1 MSSGLATP
9 IAGEEPAPLRDL
21 PRLTSLRAF
30 AALAVLGYHL
40 MRHTDLLPH
49 DDWFRYGFTGV
60 GFFFIL
66 SGFVLTWSI
75 RPHDGARD
83 FWVRRFARVYPSHFV
98 MLVVAVVVPVAPG
111 AITWLGAVAGLL
123 LVQAWF
129 VDWDVVFGLNSP
141 SWTLSCEAFFYLCAP
156 FVIRRLASASRTRA
170 VVVAGAWVVATS
182 AASVGLGLSSNGADV
197 YAYHNP
203 LIRSGEFV
211 LGVLLAVLVEKG
223 WRPRLPLVGC
233 LALLLIVAGV
243 LSVGPS
249 HLQQSVADVVLAPFF
264 ALVILSAALADL
276 GGRRGLLQRR
286 TLTYLG
292 QVSFAFYLVHELVI
306 VNLIPHLPI
315 ETRIDHVISLAVI
328 LVAALGSAL
337 ALHHLVELPCQGGVR
352 RWWSRRR
359 TRAGVSPTSAKP

>member
-1 MSSGLATP
+1 
-9 IAGEEPAPLRDL
+9 
-21 PRLTSLRAF
+21 
-30 AALAVLGYHL
+30 
-40 MRHTDLLPH
+40 
-49 DDWFRYGFTGV
+49 
-60 GFFFIL
+60 
-66 SGFVLTWSI
+66 
-75 RPHDGARD
+75 
-83 FWVRRFARVYPSHFV
+83 
-98 MLVVAVVVPVAPG
+98 MLVVAVLVPVAPG

-182 AASVGLGLSSNGADV
+182 TAAVGLGLYSNGADV

-223 WRPRLPLVGC
+223 WRPRLPLVAC

-249 HLQQSVADVVLAPFF
+249 HLPQSVADVVLAPFF
-264 ALVILSAALADL
+264 ALVILSAALTDL

-306 VNLIPHLPI
+306 VNLIPHLPT

-337 ALHHLVELPCQGGVR
+337 ALHHLVELPCQGAVR
-352 RWWSRRR
+352 RRWSRRR